1 MTKPLIRKFKKKEET
16 PEIDI
21 PLAPEE
27 EQTGRRVLSESEK
40 RARRARIKSFFTAF
54 LVALVLLGAV
64 FAVGYLYSIRD
75 KVSARSIRNYWNS
88 LWGIRISTDT
98 LDWNL
103 TDSAAFALYQGGV
116 LAADLSG
123 IRLIGTDGIETS
135 AGNHSWQDPVLEVA
149 GTRYLVFDRSD
160 SSFFFGEEDKE
171 ILSSGPSGGVMR
183 ASLSDAGLTLIK
195 SESGDLATVEVY
207 SNTGKLLFEYH
218 STEFFGAGALLSG
231 DGKTLTFLGLSAS
244 STSFETTVLFLDVEN
259 AELAA
264 TVPLGEALPLGLA
277 ELSDGVFAVITDNA
291 LYSVERAGR
300 LVGSTL
306 FGSDTLSSYAFGND
320 FTALLFRRNQT
331 GSRYKLVTYDSNSSP
346 LGSISLLHEPQ
357 AMAAE
362 GRLVALA
369 YESAVD
375 LFPAAL
381 GSHSTTELDH
391 YVSGIALSREGTVLA
406 LSDGTL
412 YLK

>member
-1 MTKPLIRKFKKKEET
+1 MIRKFKKKEEN
-16 PEIDI
+16 PDIDI
-21 PLAPEE
+21 PLAQEDGGE
-27 EQTGRRVLSESEK
+27 SGRALSESE
-40 RARRARIKSFFTAF
+40 RLARRARIKSFFTAF
-54 LVALVLLGAV
+54 LVALILLGAV

-75 KVSARSIRNYWNS
+75 KVSARSIRNYWNN
-88 LWGIRISTDT
+88 LWGIQISTDT

-103 TDSAAFALYQGGV
+103 TDNAVFSLYQGGV

-135 AGNHSWQDPVLEVA
+135 AGSHSWQEPVLEVA
-149 GTRYLVFDRSD
+149 DTRYLVFDRAD

-171 ILSSGPSGGVMR
+171 ILSSGSSGGVVR
-183 ASLSDAGLTLIK
+183 ASLSRAGLTLIK
-195 SESGDLATVEVY
+195 SESGDLSTAEVY
-207 SNTGKLLFEYH
+207 SNEGKLLFEYH
-218 STEFFGAGALLSG
+218 STEYFGAMALLSG
-231 DGKTLTFLGLSAS
+231 DGKTLAFVGLSAS

-259 AELAA
+259 AALSS
-264 TVPLGEALPLGLA
+264 TVPLGEALPLGLS
-277 ELSDGVFAVITDNA
+277 ELSDGVFAVITDSA
-291 LYSVERAGR
+291 LYSVDRSGR
-300 LVGSTL
+300 LVGSTRY
-306 FGSDTLSSYAFGND
+306 GNDTLSSYVFGND
-320 FTALLFRRNQT
+320 FSALLFRRNQT

-375 LFPAAL
+375 LYPAAL

-391 YVSGIALSREGTVLA
+391 YVSGVALSREGTVLA